1 MTTTPSTLRRWYLAT
16 LAGGILLLL
25 LATLPL
31 WLFDSASIGQWLM
44 HALPLILLLP
54 GVAQCRR
61 RSLQWLGFVLL
72 FIVALGAVQL
82 FTPDPRHRL
91 LGALNLGGAIV
102 EFMLVIITTR
112 LDIRQ
117 QQLRYQQ
124 RGAP

>member
-1 MTTTPSTLRRWYLAT
+1 MTVESCPLRRWYRAT
-16 LAGGILLLL
+16 LAGCILLLL

-31 WLFDSASIGQWLM
+31 WLFDTASVGQWLM
-44 HALPLILLLP
+44 HALPLALLLP

-91 LGALNLGGAIV
+91 LGALNLFGAII
-102 EFMLVIITTR
+102 EFILVIITTR

-117 QQLRYQQ
+117 HQ
-124 RGAP
+124 RGAT